1 MKIIHL
7 ADSHLGFSSYSRLD
21 EHGQNRIE
29 EMVYSG
35 FEKAIEQIIKA
46 NPDAVVHAG
55 DVFHHVRP
63 KIKPLFI
70 FQRGLQRLV
79 EAAIPVIIISGNH
92 DAPKSFNQTS
102 PFRLFEGLKDVHIA
116 QRYRYERFEVGDHC
130 FHCIP
135 FCLEPQDYLMEFGEI
150 KRSGRDVLVMHGMV
164 ESLKNQKMRSVGEH
178 ELNDSLLKSDFDYI
192 ALGHYHGQ
200 AQVAAN
206 AYYSGSVEYF
216 NFGEARDVK
225 GMLLVDLETGK
236 ASNVPVKPNYM
247 IDHPPMDCSGMRSDE
262 IAEIIMD
269 LCHEDEILDR
279 MVRIN
284 LKNVNRVAYR
294 SIDQGRLNRLGG
306 AAIYFK
312 IRLDFC
318 DEEDR
323 IERPVDRR
331 MLHVD
336 FAGFLEE
343 RRSANLIPETIK
355 DEVVSY
361 GTGIMKKAV
370 LARQKETTDAS

>member
-1 MKIIHL
+1 M
-7 ADSHLGFSSYSRLD
+7 
-21 EHGQNRIE
+21 
-29 EMVYSG
+29 
-35 FEKAIEQIIKA
+35 
-46 NPDAVVHAG
+46 
-55 DVFHHVRP
+55 
-63 KIKPLFI
+63 
-70 FQRGLQRLV
+70 
-79 EAAIPVIIISGNH
+79 
-92 DAPKSFNQTS
+92 
-102 PFRLFEGLKDVHIA
+102 
-116 QRYRYERFEVGDHC
+116 
-130 FHCIP
+130 
-135 FCLEPQDYLMEFGEI
+135 
-150 KRSGRDVLVMHGMV
+150 
-164 ESLKNQKMRSVGEH
+164 
-178 ELNDSLLKSDFDYI
+178 
-192 ALGHYHGQ
+192 
-200 AQVAAN
+200 
-206 AYYSGSVEYF
+206 
-216 NFGEARDVK
+216 K

-247 IDHPPMDCSGMRSDE
+247 IDHPPIDCSGMRSDE

-269 LCHEDEILDR
+269 MCHEDEISDR

-294 SIDQGRLNRLGG
+294 SIDQGKLNRLGG

-361 GTGIMKKAV
+361 GTVVMKMAV